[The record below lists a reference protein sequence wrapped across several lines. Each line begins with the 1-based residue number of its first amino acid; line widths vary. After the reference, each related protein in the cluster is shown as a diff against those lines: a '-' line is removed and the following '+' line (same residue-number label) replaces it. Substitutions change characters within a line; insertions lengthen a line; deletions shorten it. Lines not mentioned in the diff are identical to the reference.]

1 MAPCDIKM
9 RTFQEKHTIQKKR
22 LLPSKEMLIEVEKL
36 SLSLFRSIR
45 SSISITV
52 AITNYPRGNE

>member
-9 RTFQEKHTIQKKR
+9 RTFQEKHAIQKKR
-22 LLPSKEMLIEVEKL
+22 LLPSKEMLIEVKKL

-52 AITNYPRGNE
+52 AITNCPRGNE